1 MAIYHFSA
9 QMISRSSGRS
19 STAAAAYRSAE
30 RIVDKRQGL
39 EHDYSKRSGV
49 LHTEILLP
57 KGVPDSLG
65 DRAHLWNI
73 VEQIER
79 RKDAQLAREVT
90 VALPHELTDSQRV
103 SLVRSFVQ
111 ETFVDR
117 GMIADVALHAPG
129 QEGDQ
134 RNHHAH
140 IMLTTRSV
148 DGDGFGGKERSWND
162 KALLAEWREDWADHA
177 NAYLRQ
183 IESVPEID
191 HRRLEVQREEKLEQK
206 DQALERGDSKQAHEL
221 EIEAVALDRDPLPDI
236 GWKAWGMERRGI
248 RTVAGDLW
256 REASG
261 RLEEM
266 RELVVGLREGLAK
279 TYGHVRDV
287 AEHSLSG
294 LAEAL
299 RGADFSSLQQVDE
312 PTKEVELERTYERDI
327 GDDFGL

>member
-1 MAIYHFSA
+1 MAIYHFSV

-57 KGVPDSLG
+57 KGARDSLA
-65 DRAHLWNI
+65 DRADLWNT

-90 VALPHELTDSQRV
+90 VALPHELTDEQRIRM
-103 SLVRSFVQ
+103 VRSFVKDA
-111 ETFVDR
+111 FVDR
-117 GMIADVALHAPG
+117 GMIADIALHAPG
-129 QEGDQ
+129 HEGDQ

-206 DQALERGDSKQAHEL
+206 DQALERGDSKQAHVL

-261 RLEEM
+261 RLEEV

-279 TYGHVRDV
+279 TYSHVRDV

-299 RGADFSSLQQVDE
+299 RGADFSSLQEINE
-312 PTKEVELERTYERDI
+312 PAKERDVERTQRDI
-327 GDDFGL
+327 GDDFEL